1 MPRRLCLRCR
11 CRPDPK
17 SGRNTRLVPRA
28 CGRSPIRNRRST
40 DFFTA
45 TPPHCLRVPPNRHGP
60 HLGDD
65 DVVQAADRSRCARC
79 DLTGVFGLGSQ
90 KRPATV
96 SRSGAADPR
105 FQAARGIVGAS
116 VASVYSEMKTRA
128 MRASSFGGSMTPGT
142 RRCPSTHPGCAPRRS
157 RPRPLGAG
165 PHAPARC
172 RNGAPRHAPH
182 GSCARHG

>member
-1 MPRRLCLRCR
+1 MWRPRARRLCLRCR

-17 SGRNTRLVPRA
+17 TGRYARLVPRT

-45 TPPHCLRVPPNRHGP
+45 TAPHCMRVPRDWHGP
-60 HLGDD
+60 HSGDD

-116 VASVYSEMKTRA
+116 VPSW
-128 MRASSFGGSMTPGT
+128 GSMTPDT
-142 RRCPSTHPGCAPRRS
+142 RRCPSTHPGCAPRRG
-157 RPRPLGAG
+157 RPRPPGAG